1 MTSTRG
7 DKTGGQ
13 VPLVAVIMP
22 AYNSED
28 SIVRAIESV
37 RRQTMTDW
45 TLTIV
50 DDGSTDSTTETVSRY
65 VAQHS
70 ATNIHLESLANNVGV
85 AEARNV
91 GIAKSE
97 STWIAFFDADD
108 EMEPNHLATMFEHAS
123 RESDIDMVLC
133 GRTVVLANETESL
146 QHSSALGTFDGTTAA
161 RLTLSDLLT
170 PFPWDRLIRR
180 TLFDGSGFPK
190 GAVRCEDSMTN
201 VVLCSRARQVTSIP
215 DSGIR
220 YYVSGG
226 SITWGKIYSLDD
238 TRIAWDYMYAN
249 IPAALKKGRFAH
261 ALNNARAS
269 MALTIAQTAMLRD
282 GADVPR
288 ERRELVSAVV
298 AECRAH
304 IRIRDIVGGLIVN
317 PKTGTASALM
327 KFLPA
332 VYEWLYRRYVRAT
345 YAVGS

>member
-7 DKTGGQ
+7 NKTGGH

-22 AYNSED
+22 AYNSEG

-50 DDGSTDSTTETVSRY
+50 DDGSNDATSETVSRY
-65 VAQHS
+65 IAQHS
-70 ATNIHLESLANNVGV
+70 TRNIHLESLANNVGV

-91 GIAKSE
+91 GIAKSK

-108 EMEPNHLATMFEHAS
+108 EMEPGHLSTMLERAS
-123 RESDIDMVLC
+123 RDSETDMVLC
-133 GRTVVLANETESL
+133 GRTVVLSNGTESP
-146 QHSSALGTFDGTTAA
+146 QHSTALGTFDGYAAA

-190 GAVRCEDSMTN
+190 GAIRCEDSMTN
-201 VVLCSRARQVTSIP
+201 VVLCSRARKVTSIP
-215 DSGIR
+215 DPGIR

-238 TRIAWDYMYAN
+238 TRIAWDYMYTN
-249 IPAALKKGRFAH
+249 IPAALKKGKFAH

-282 GADVPR
+282 GADIPR
-288 ERRELVSAVV
+288 ERRELIHTVV
-298 AECRAH
+298 TECRAH

-317 PKTGTASALM
+317 PTIGTAAALM
-327 KFLPA
+327 KFLPK